1 MYIYKYVLADIEN
14 LERHRS
20 KERPCFEAQIELPL
34 DSFVLSV
41 DKQGDSR
48 ICLWAMVN
56 PEETRKKARRYW
68 MVMTGGEAPSIAKHV
83 STLLFDDG
91 AFVLHVFEAIE

>member
-1 MYIYKYVLADIEN
+1 MYIYKYVLVDIKD

-20 KERPCFEAQIELPL
+20 KERPCFEAQIELPVG
-34 DSFVLSV
+34 SFVSV

-56 PEETRKKARRYW
+56 PEETRKETRRYW
-68 MVMTGGEAPSIAKHV
+68 MVMTGGEAPSLAKHMG
-83 STLLFDDG
+83 TLLFNEG
-91 AFVLHVFEAIE
+91 SFVLHVFEAIQ